1 VTCCIETGGFL
12 VDIGGTKDDCVVI
25 VTFPDPGAVTGL
37 DGALQVPCGI
47 VPEHESVTA
56 PVKPPTLPTAT
67 AIVAFDPGVNVTGC
81 GLPVTLSAML
91 RTAARLPPAPV
102 GGVNV
107 TLITHVA
114 FGATAAPLVHVVP
127 VATAKSEAL
136 APVNDGAALISRLE
150 PPVFFTVTV

>member
-1 VTCCIETGGFL
+1 M
-12 VDIGGTKDDCVVI
+12 
-25 VTFPDPGAVTGL
+25 VTFPDPGAVTAL

-67 AIVAFDPGVNVTGC
+67 AIVAFDPAVNVTDCAVTVKSHAVAVMAAVC

-114 FGATAAPLVHVVP
+114 FGATATPLVHVVP

-136 APVNDGAALISRLE
+136 APVNEGAAVMFRLAA
-150 PPVFFTVTV
+150 PVFFTVTV